1 MGAVSVH
8 LQIHNLEVARDGF
21 ERFLVISN
29 ERARAAS
36 SYCTFM
42 IKVKNFT
49 GVIFI
54 DLVNAQMRVRGTAGF
69 VMRIWLKS
77 NCFYTATKEPIHL
90 QD

>member
-1 MGAVSVH
+1 MALSAYTCKFITLRLLGMDSSA
-8 LQIHNLEVARDGF
+8 
-21 ERFLVISN
+21 FLVVSD
-29 ERARAAS
+29 ERTRAAFL
-36 SYCTFM
+36 TFM

-69 VMRIWLKS
+69 VMCIWPKS
-77 NCFYTATKEPIHL
+77 NCLYTASEEPIHL